1 MIDNYDS
8 FTFNLV
14 HYFQALGQDVKVCR
28 NDEISL
34 AEIESLAPQ
43 YIVISPGPCDPNAAG
58 LSLAI
63 IEKFKG
69 RIAILGV
76 CLGHQCIAQHF
87 GAKVIKANKVMHGK
101 TSLISHNEQGLFSA
115 LKQPLKVTRY
125 HSLIVDKHSLP
136 DVLEITAWVTENNQQ
151 EIMALRHK
159 TLAIASVQFHPE
171 SVLTEQGHQLLQNFI
186 DQYADQIDDKISPN
200 DIHQ

>member
-14 HYFQALGQDVKVCR
+14 HYFQALGQEVKVCR

-34 AEIESLAPQ
+34 EAIEILAPQ
-43 YIVISPGPCDPNAAG
+43 YIVISPGPCDPDAAG

-63 IEKFKG
+63 IAKFQG
-69 RIAILGV
+69 RIPILGV

-101 TSLISHNEQGLFSA
+101 TSLISHNEQGLFTS
-115 LKQPLKVTRY
+115 LKQPMTVTRY
-125 HSLIVDKHSLP
+125 HSLIVDEKTLP
-136 DVLEITAWVTENNQQ
+136 AELEITAWITEQGQQ
-151 EIMALRHK
+151 VIMALQHK
-159 TLAIASVQFHPE
+159 HLAIASVQFHPE
-171 SVLTEQGHQLLQNFI
+171 SVLTEQGQQLLENFI
-186 DQYADQIDDKISPN
+186 TQYSTKIDDNIQ
-200 DIHQ
+200 HC